1 MRPQWLRAAC
11 GTLVILGTMGG
22 CAGNPA
28 PPVDGVGTAVAQAA
42 ADLLTATAAAASPTL
57 PPPTATAAPVTTDTP
72 TAEPTSSEPPRMP
85 QTVNFASC
93 GLGGPEPQYEHET
106 SIKKGK
112 GVELL
117 GIGSIDGWYI
127 IRDPYFHRPCW
138 MRAADLKIFDGT
150 DLSQYPVMTPG
161 VPAMGQ

>member
-1 MRPQWLRAAC
+1 MGWRILCLTSCSVLVLVAVTAC
-11 GTLVILGTMGG
+11 TANVT
-22 CAGNPA
+22 
-28 PPVDGVGTAVAQAA
+28 PPVDSMGTAVAQAA
-42 ADLLTATAAAASPTL
+42 ADLLTTTAAAASPTL
-57 PPPTATAAPVTTDTP
+57 PPPTVTATAASTDTP
-72 TAEPTSSEPPRMP
+72 TPEPTSEDAGRMP
-85 QTVNFASC
+85 MTLTFASC
-93 GLGGPEPQYEHET
+93 GLGGPEPQYGHET

-117 GIGSIDGWYI
+117 GVGSIDGWYV

-138 MRAADLKIFDGT
+138 ISTADLKIFEGT